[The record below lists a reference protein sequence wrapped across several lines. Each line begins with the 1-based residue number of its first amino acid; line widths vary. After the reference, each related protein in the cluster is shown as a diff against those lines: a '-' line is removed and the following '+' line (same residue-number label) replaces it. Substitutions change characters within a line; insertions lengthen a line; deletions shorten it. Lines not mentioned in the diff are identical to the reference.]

1 MDAPAIVYEFSAVP
15 APAAMREILP
25 GVRWLRMPLPFE
37 LDHINLWLLADGPGW
52 ALVDT
57 GLFSDA
63 SIAVWRD
70 WLGGPLAAEPLT
82 RVLVTHMHPDHVGM
96 AGWLCRELSVRL
108 WMPQVEYLMC
118 RVLAADQAPAPTTA
132 VDFYRAAGLPEPALA
147 KYAERFG
154 MFGRLVSPPPESYR
168 RLIDGERIEIGEHAW
183 EIVVG
188 RGHSPEHACLY
199 CADLKVVISGDQILP
214 TISSNVSLWPT
225 EPDADPLADWL
236 ESCAA
241 LKRRLPA
248 DALVLPAHGKPFR
261 GAQLRLDDLIAEHQ
275 RGLDRLIELCAQ
287 PRSAI
292 EVFPALFKSPVDGAR
307 LMMAAGESLAH
318 LAYLEKRGVLSA
330 ETGAD
335 GVRRYQAR

>member
-1 MDAPAIVYEFSAVP
+1 MDAPAIAYEFERMP
-15 APAAMREILP
+15 ARGAMREILP

-57 GLFSDA
+57 GLYSDE
-63 SIAVWRD
+63 SIAVWRE
-70 WLGGPLAAEPLT
+70 WLAGQLAEPLT

-96 AGWLCRELSVRL
+96 AGWLCRELGLGL
-108 WMPQVEYLMC
+108 WMPRVEYLMC
-118 RVLAADQAPAPTTA
+118 RVLAADQAPAPKA
-132 VDFYRAAGLPEPALA
+132 GVEFYRAAGFPERALS

-154 MFGRLVSPPPESYR
+154 MFGRLVSAPPESYR
-168 RLIDGERIEIGEHAW
+168 RLRDGERIAIGEHAW
-183 EIVVG
+183 EVVVG

-241 LKRRLPA
+241 LKHRLPA
-248 DALVLPAHGKPFR
+248 EVLVLPAHGKPFR
-261 GAQLRLDDLIAEHQ
+261 GAHQRLDALIAEHQ
-275 RGLDRLIELCAQ
+275 AGLANLVELCAE
-287 PRSAI
+287 PKAAT
-292 EVFPALFKSPVDGAR
+292 EVFAALFKSPVDGAR
-307 LMMAAGESLAH
+307 LMMATGESLAH
-318 LAYLEKRGVLSA
+318 LKYLENRGVLSG
-330 ETGAD
+330 ETGPD
-335 GVRRYQAR
+335 GVRRYRTC